1 MSALP
6 KPIYNADEY
15 LALEES
21 AEYRSQFY
29 DGEIFTMAGASRK
42 HNIAAGNI
50 YANLH
55 FQLRNR
61 PCEIYQNDMRVKV
74 SENFYTYPDI
84 VIVCGEPQIER
95 KHGENLLNPIVLIEV
110 LSPSTEKFDRGEKA
124 RLYRLMPSLKEYVLV
139 SQDKSYIEH
148 FVRQE
153 NGGWL
158 LTEIAKMTE
167 VLPLPTISCELN
179 LSDIYARID
188 FSEETFESK

>member
-1 MSALP
+1 MT
-6 KPIYNADEY
+6 E
-15 LALEES
+15 
-21 AEYRSQFY
+21 
-29 DGEIFTMAGASRK
+29 
-42 HNIAAGNI
+42 
-50 YANLH
+50 AN
-55 FQLRNR
+55 
-61 PCEIYQNDMRVKV
+61 
-74 SENFYTYPDI
+74 
-84 VIVCGEPQIER
+84 
-95 KHGENLLNPIVLIEV
+95 
-110 LSPSTEKFDRGEKA
+110 KA